1 MTMIDRGVGRRKKAA
16 VPLGLRAEDR
26 KTGTRFPLFLGA
38 LAFLLLAASLPSGC
52 GGTERPPLVLAA
64 TSDLQGFGILE
75 AWTGEFERRSGR
87 RVELVTASD
96 LEVLD
101 MARHGECDLL
111 ITHLGWEE
119 ERLERNGFVD
129 ARTEVMRD
137 DFLLV
142 GPPGDP
148 AGAGQ
153 AGDVYEALKRI
164 AEGGH
169 ILVARSD
176 GSGVAAA
183 LDIMRRKAALSDFPG
198 WRASAEWDME
208 QALREASREGG
219 YTLCDGS
226 TYRRLEG
233 ELRLEVLLRGG
244 EDLTNPYR
252 VMVVTALAY
261 PDTDREGAEEFVRY
275 LLSEDARR
283 HFGLGDW
290 RPPQ

>member
-1 MTMIDRGVGRRKKAA
+1 MRLKGRVGRAE
-16 VPLGLRAEDR
+16 VPVVD
-26 KTGTRFPLFLGA
+26 GTANWMAGIRFPVL
-38 LAFLLLAASLPSGC
+38 LAAMAALLLAMVLTTGC
-52 GGTERPPLVLAA
+52 EGTERPPLVLAA
-64 TSDLQGFGILE
+64 TRDLEGFGILE
-75 AWTGEFERRSGR
+75 AWTGEFAKRSGR

-101 MARHGECDLL
+101 MGRHGECDLL
-111 ITHLGWEE
+111 ITHLDWEE

-129 ARTEVMRD
+129 MRTEVMRD

-164 AEGGH
+164 AAGGH
-169 ILVARSD
+169 VLVARSD

-183 LDIMRRKAALSDFPG
+183 LDIMRRRASLSDFPG
-198 WRASAEWDME
+198 WKTSAKGGME
-208 QALREASREGG
+208 GALRQASQEGG

-226 TYRRLEG
+226 TYRRLAG
-233 ELRLEVLLRGG
+233 EVRLEVLLQGG
-244 EDLTNPYR
+244 ENLVNSYR
-252 VMVVTALAY
+252 VMVVTTLAY

-275 LLSEDARR
+275 LLSGEARR

-290 RPPQ
+290 RPPE